1 MRQIQITIPNDKI
14 ESVIEIL
21 KNLGLVGIFI
31 LTGEE
36 DSLIFVRTRII
47 KESHVVE
54 ELNKI
59 GVGVTFGII
68 DIVELKATIPPL
80 QLIEDK
86 EKDAIE
92 SRVAVEE
99 IYNDILRNA
108 SLTKN
113 YLVFII
119 ISAIVAAIGLIT
131 NNPAIV
137 VASMVIAPLMG
148 PVLALSYGWVI
159 KDNLL
164 IKESMKTELIGFAIS
179 VSIGW
184 LFGIGAFFMP
194 TFQDISTLPTEI
206 VIRGELDSIGFVLNI
221 ILAIAIGIAVGFSLT
236 GGISSA
242 LVGIAIGAS
251 IMPPVVNIGICM
263 FLGLYVS
270 LGFWIYALNSLI
282 IFVINFV
289 CIILVA
295 YIVFRLKKV
304 RAPIRTWANWR
315 GPKLPKKKEEVD
327 KPPQEKAQQTRFIRR
342 LQSRIKRQSKPKKTE
357 SNAKKE

>member
-14 ESVIEIL
+14 ESIIEIL

-54 ELNKI
+54 KLNQI

-86 EKDAIE
+86 EKDVIE

-108 SLTKN
+108 SLNWN
-113 YLVFII
+113 YGVFII
-119 ISAIVAAIGLIT
+119 ISALVAAIGLLT

-148 PVLALSYGWVI
+148 PILALSYGLVI

-164 IKESMKTELIGFAIS
+164 IKESLKTELVGFLLAIGIGFGMG
-179 VSIGW
+179 V
-184 LFGIGAFFMP
+184 FGLGMGIK
-194 TFQDISTLPTEI
+194 TNIPTEI
-206 VIRGELDSIGFVLNI
+206 VIRGELDGIGVTLNI
-221 ILAIAIGIAVGFSLT
+221 ILAVAIGIAVGFSLT

-251 IMPPVVNIGICM
+251 IMPPVVNIGICI
-263 FLGLYVS
+263 L
-270 LGFWIYALNSLI
+270 LGFGVYAGNSLL
-282 IFVINFV
+282 IFIINFI
-289 CIILVA
+289 CIVIVA
-295 YIVFRLKKV
+295 FIVFKIKKV

-315 GPKLPKKKEEVD
+315 GPKLPKKKEEVE
-327 KPPQEKAQQTRFIRR
+327 KPAQEKAQQTRFIRR
-342 LQSRIKRQSKPKKTE
+342 LQTRIKRQSKPKKAE
-357 SNAKKE
+357 SNA

>member
-47 KESHVVE
+47 KESGVVE
-54 ELNKI
+54 KLNQI

-86 EKDAIE
+86 EKDVIE

-99 IYNDILRNA
+99 IYNDILKNG
-108 SLTKN
+108 SLNKN

-159 KDNLL
+159 NDNFL
-164 IKESMKTELIGFAIS
+164 IKESLKTELIGFAIS
-179 VSIGW
+179 VGIGV
-184 LFGIGAFFMP
+184 LFGFFAVFMP
-194 TFQDISTLPTEI
+194 EFQDVNNLPTEI
-206 VIRGELDSIGFVLNI
+206 VIRGELSGIGVALNI
-221 ILAIAIGIAVGFSLT
+221 ILAIAIGVAVGFSLT
-236 GGISSA
+236 GGVSSA
-242 LVGIAIGAS
+242 LVGVAIGAS

-263 FLGLYVS
+263 ILQFYLYA
-270 LGFWIYALNSLI
+270 FNSLF
-282 IFVINFV
+282 IFIINFI
-289 CIILVA
+289 CIVIVA
-295 YIVFRLKKV
+295 YIVFRMKNV

-315 GPKLPKKKEEVD
+315 GPKLPKKKEEVE
-327 KPPQEKAQQTRFIRR
+327 KPPQEKAQHTRFIRR
-342 LQSRIKRQSKPKKTE
+342 LRTRIKKQATPTKPE